1 MQVNCRRQASM
12 ASNGL
17 NRRLTAWSL
26 EEIRHGNLW
35 PISVALVLII
45 SAVFALS
52 ALATRMEQVI
62 VKQGKDALTADTLFI
77 SANPLPQTLL
87 DAAKSEALT
96 TSKMTRF
103 ATMAFSDTGM
113 QLVTV
118 KAVQSS
124 YPLLG
129 ELSLRSDTTRAQHVN
144 PGELWLDSR
153 IMERLEVT
161 QGDNVTIGDADFV
174 VSGVIESEPGLS
186 FNPFQQMPAAYIHDT
201 DVARTG
207 AIQVGSRV
215 QYRLFIVGS
224 DQAIA
229 KVKESVELT
238 PSDRWRDQESASRS
252 SEVFERTNQYLSLTV
267 AIVIIMAATTL
278 VLTCQNYVVTR
289 KQTIA
294 MLKSIGASRTWIA
307 RWLAIQL
314 ALLFVCAAVIG
325 VLIGIGLEQLL
336 RIPLKDLLPDPLPS
350 YGITPYLVS
359 LFTALLIAIPALG
372 IPLSALLHTSAINVM
387 QTDNQQKAIP
397 SKTWLLIG
405 VPLLPMLAIYHNNI
419 MVWIVL
425 GAIMLLFIV
434 LAFVGLALS
443 KLLAR
448 LPFSTSVKLA
458 LSRINRSAL
467 GSGLQLGALSLSL
480 MLLAIIWLVR
490 TDLLKDWQRTL
501 PADAANVFALNISGF
516 ELDPYLAF
524 LDQNQVNRSPAYPII
539 RGRFTAING
548 ENVSSDNQPDGQERS
563 DAVSRELSLTWG
575 DSIPDY
581 NQVTAGSWT
590 PTQGVSVEAKVAEE
604 MGIEIGDT
612 LTFVVN
618 SQTFNATV
626 NTIRHVEWRDMK
638 PNFYF
643 IFTPDVMASIPASYL
658 VSFRIEEHQ
667 TSLLNQLSR
676 QYPTVSV
683 IDIRTMASKIQDLVE
698 QIVWSISIL
707 ALMGVMAGVMLIFT
721 LLRLSLAQR
730 QQEIRLYRTLGASKK
745 RVTRTIWAEFGIMA
759 LIASAI
765 SALGAEATVAAVM
778 RFGFDLSATLHPH
791 LWLLLPTLALATLFM
806 VVSSLIKQLLTP
818 MNNSYG

>member
-1 MQVNCRRQASM
+1 M

-129 ELSLRSDTTRAQHVN
+129 ELSLRSDTTRTQHVN

-153 IMERLEVT
+153 IMERLEVK
-161 QGDNVTIGDADFV
+161 QGDNVTIGDADFI

-224 DQAIA
+224 DQAIT

-294 MLKSIGASRTWIA
+294 MLKSIGASRAWIA

-359 LFTALLIAIPALG
+359 LASALLIAIPALG

-387 QTDNQQKAIP
+387 QTDNQHKAIR

-405 VPLLPMLAIYHNNI
+405 VPLLPMLAAYHNNI

-434 LAFVGLALS
+434 LAFVGLGLS
-443 KLLAR
+443 NLLAR

-501 PADAANVFALNISGF
+501 PADAANVFALNISDF
-516 ELDPYLAF
+516 ELEPYLTL

-548 ENVSSDNQPDGQERS
+548 ENVASGNQPDGQARS
-563 DAVSRELSLTWG
+563 DAVSRELNLTWG
-575 DSIPDY
+575 ESIPDY

-590 PTQGVSVEAKVAEE
+590 PTQGVSVEAEVAEE

-683 IDIRTMASKIQDLVE
+683 LDIRTMATKIQDLVE

-759 LIASAI
+759 LIASVI

>member
-1 MQVNCRRQASM
+1 M

-229 KVKESVELT
+229 KVKEIVELT

-294 MLKSIGASRTWIA
+294 MLKSIGASRAWIA

-359 LFTALLIAIPALG
+359 LATALLIAVPALG
-372 IPLSALLHTSAINVM
+372 IPLSALLNTSAINVM

-397 SKTWLLIG
+397 SKTWLLVG

-490 TDLLKDWQRTL
+490 TDLLIDWQRTL
-501 PADAANVFALNISGF
+501 PADAANVFALNISDF

-563 DAVSRELSLTWG
+563 DAVSRELNLTWG

-683 IDIRTMASKIQDLVE
+683 LDIRTMASKIQDLVE

-759 LIASAI
+759 LIASVI